1 MYDCLGANTPN
12 PGIRSGDRGDEKENV
27 YREEGL
33 CLQMVLENDFRFGLQ
48 CQRILSRL
56 AVCLKHHAALRFLGR
71 ITLDGS
77 LCQTIELFISL
88 TRRP

>member
-56 AVCLKHHAALRFLGR
+56 AVCLKHHAALRVSSAESPW
-71 ITLDGS
+71 TVAS
-77 LCQTIELFISL
+77 V
-88 TRRP
+88 RRLNYIH